1 MKSIGANV
9 NVEKNHYFFKDKKE
23 NNNIGDNSKN
33 QHHSH
38 HHHHHYHH
46 RHTNN
51 NTNTTPTNPPTPLLP
66 PPYQQHYRHTI
77 NNTNTTPT
85 TNTTT
90 TFTSENEI
98 EHPSK
103 KKIMRVPWSYVM
115 SICSSTDQQGM
126 ESRNNPIFFSL
137 SLWLAFISIVIRE
150 EMRMKREDGEK
161 SG

>member
-1 MKSIGANV
+1 MLK
-9 NVEKNHYFFKDKKE
+9 KNYNSFKDKKE
-23 NNNIGDNSKN
+23 NNNIGDNSKTN
-33 QHHSH
+33 TTITFH
-38 HHHHHYHH
+38 HHHQHYLH

-51 NTNTTPTNPPTPLLP
+51 NTNTTPTNPPTPLLS

-77 NNTNTTPT
+77 NNTNTTIITTTPT
-85 TNTTT
+85 TNTNT

-103 KKIMRVPWSYVM
+103 KKIMRGPGSYVM